1 MIDFELFE
9 NDKGMRE
16 VHLAGVYV
24 CCRLQPWCNSWKQLL
39 ISEVEAVELS
49 SAQRMTDDWVFDP
62 EKSYLIIT
70 FLLSFTSDS
79 ALIGRICFF
88 NWSITA
94 LQCCVSFC
102 CTRWIIYRCTSV
114 IVSFASL
121 LFPSDYFL
129 LFLVEDNTH
138 PSLYAFQTNS
148 VDEKVLYGSFN
159 AYIVCIPWVYARTS
173 LVAQIVKSPAMQEAW
188 IWSLGWED
196 PLRRAW
202 RPTPAFLPGEPPW
215 PEEPGR
221 LQTVGLHS
229 VGNEWLS
236 KAHVYANQTH
246 RTILKSSVPLNCF
259 NHQMVSKSPER

>member
-49 SAQRMTDDWVFDP
+49 SAQRMTDDWVFDL

-79 ALIGRICFF
+79 ALIDRTFFF

-102 CTRWIIYRCTSV
+102 CTAWISYKCTSV
-114 IVSFASL
+114 IFSFASL

-148 VDEKVLYGSFN
+148 VDEKVLYGSVFECIYSMHSLSVCKDFPGGSDSKESCN
-159 AYIVCIPWVYARTS
+159 AGGMDLIPG
-173 LVAQIVKSPAMQEAW
+173 
-188 IWSLGWED
+188 LGRSSWWGHGD
-196 PLRRAW
+196 PLQHSCLENPHGQRS
-202 RPTPAFLPGEPPW
+202 LEDY
-215 PEEPGR
+215 R
-221 LQTVGLHS
+221 LWGCIAS
-229 VGNEWLS
+229 EMS
-236 KAHVYANQTH
+236 D
-246 RTILKSSVPLNCF
+246 
-259 NHQMVSKSPER
+259 